1 MCSTKC
7 EHVSLTHERFVIDA
21 SSLKTGPQGPRSD
34 DVAAASG
41 ESIMTSRG
49 SAEPD
54 LGFPWVNVRW
64 RPCLPLDLPLRGL
77 FPGVEL
83 PCGRPPGVRWDGDRS
98 IRRFDLGFQL
108 AGRSE
113 PDQGKESLVATKR
126 MRITVWP

>member
-1 MCSTKC
+1 MRSTKC
-7 EHVSLTHERFVIDA
+7 EHVSMTQERVVIDA

-34 DVAAASG
+34 DVAAGSG
-41 ESIMTSRG
+41 ELSTSSRG
-49 SAEPD
+49 SIEPD

-64 RPCLPLDLPLRGL
+64 RPGVPLVLPLREL
-77 FPGVEL
+77 LPGVEV
-83 PCGRPPGVRWDGDRS
+83 PCGRPPGVRWEGDIS

-113 PDQGKESLVATKR
+113 PDQEKESLVVTER